1 MRLAKAAALATAAVV
16 LAGCASHA
24 ARKATDGSIGN
35 HSGAVSTVAAPSAT
49 PSETSPIA
57 AAIAAGQ
64 YPACRLTVGL
74 PTSEVVRGYNAS
86 TKQVDLR
93 CVTGPSPDSDKTG
106 AGMTNCNPIDPASSA
121 IYYWASEKTGNADQN
136 VYAARTGSVVV
147 IVPSVTADGFFS
159 TPGGIGAV
167 IEAAGSC

>member
-24 ARKATDGSIGN
+24 ARKATGSPAGS
-35 HSGAVSTVAAPSAT
+35 HSGVASTVASPTT
-49 PSETSPIA
+49 PSETNPIA
-57 AAIAAGQ
+57 AAIATGQ

-74 PTSEVVRGYNAS
+74 PTSEVVRDYNAS

-93 CVTGPSPDSDKTG
+93 CVTGTSSDSDKTG
-106 AGMTNCNPIDPASSA
+106 AGMTNCNPIDPASSP
-121 IYYWASEKTGNADQN
+121 IYYWASQKAGNADQN
-136 VYAARTGSVVV
+136 VYAAKTGSVVV